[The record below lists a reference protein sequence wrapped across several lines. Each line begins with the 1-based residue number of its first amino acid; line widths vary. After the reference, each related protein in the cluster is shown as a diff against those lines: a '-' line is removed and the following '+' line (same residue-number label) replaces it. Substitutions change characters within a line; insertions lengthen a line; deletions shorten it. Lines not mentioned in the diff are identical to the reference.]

1 MKGVERHP
9 YLVVI
14 DGKVWGDK
22 DGKDPCK
29 AVLET
34 EVTYTHMHLRVQTV
48 RTGKSTGKIVSVV
61 LSESH

>member
-22 DGKDPCK
+22 DGK
-29 AVLET
+29 E
-34 EVTYTHMHLRVQTV
+34 YRYYHTV
-48 RTGKSTGKIVSVV
+48 IEKLKI
-61 LSESH
+61 EK